1 MVFEPWPL
9 CPNELDGSYILSG
22 WPRISSYRFQSRAAV
37 PPQGRQGTC
46 RSHLHIHIS
55 ETKLRARAAQ
65 GSGTPF
71 SIQSPLIGWN
81 FYTRHSRPRDWD
93 PNHPHFNSLVGW
105 EVPHSEKEALNVDYH
120 SWPAPSSQNGG
131 ITLRDVV
138 LCPCTQL
145 WNSDSDIFPM
155 GRGRP

>member
-1 MVFEPWPL
+1 MTPL
-9 CPNELDGSYILSG
+9 PQWIRQKLHSEWVTKNLFLQIPVKGSSASPGEAGYL
-22 WPRISSYRFQSRAAV
+22 QV
-37 PPQGRQGTC
+37 LPP
-46 RSHLHIHIS
+46 HLNIS

-65 GSGTPF
+65 GSGAPF

-145 WNSDSDIFPM
+145 WNSDSDILPM